1 MEHPFLMGSVMAL
14 AMPTITIYM
23 IIDLIIALITVTVFV
38 LEINAATMFAVAPT
52 EGKLLH
58 KTQEQPYPL
67 PHRALYKQDK
77 ANPML

>member
-23 IIDLIIALITVTVFV
+23 IIDLIIALITVFV
-38 LEINAATMFAVAPT
+38 QGINVVTMFAVAPI
-52 EGKLLH
+52 EEKLLH